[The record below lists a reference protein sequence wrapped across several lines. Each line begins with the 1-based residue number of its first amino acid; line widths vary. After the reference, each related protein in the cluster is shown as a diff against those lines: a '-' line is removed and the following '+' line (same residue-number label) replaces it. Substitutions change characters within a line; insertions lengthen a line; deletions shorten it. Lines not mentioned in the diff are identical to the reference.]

1 MVRSIIGLLLGL
13 VLITAPAFASDA
25 KLNKAKRTYKQFCAH
40 CHGINMVNPG
50 TSSYDLRK
58 WPKDKKERFYTVVK
72 KGSRNMPAWGDVLT
86 PDELDQLWYYVAS
99 RAGKEPFKDEAQS
112 QKPSPRPAAV
122 QTLHAGKLTA
132 CVARN
137 GGVMSSARHN
147 GGTGLDYGVVKAL
160 AEALKLELKVT
171 WFESEQEE
179 ESDPVKETYALLA
192 HGLCDVVPG
201 FALYASALEG
211 LDGQRAALPRW
222 EDQPDYQPLGFQV
235 DLKPVVGSHPYA
247 RMEMG
252 IVVSGPA
259 PATFTSLADLEGR
272 KVGVEQGTLAGIL
285 TLRQGTPAMVASAQT
300 FNPGPA
306 FLWKMENGAFD
317 AALVTVA
324 AYDFHKR
331 QNPITKLKLTDYR
344 HPLGFNL
351 GIASLQEN
359 APLADRI
366 NVVISELVA
375 AGAIRKIAEG
385 YKMHYAEPRTPHVQ
399 ARITLRDIL
408 AER

>member
-1 MVRSIIGLLLGL
+1 MVRLIVGFMLGL
-13 VLITAPAFASDA
+13 ALLTAPAFASDA

-40 CHGINMVNPG
+40 CHGLNMVNPG

-58 WPKDKKERFYTVVK
+58 WPKDQKDRFFTVVK
-72 KGSRNMPAWGDVLT
+72 KGKGNMPAWGDILT
-86 PDELDQLWYYVAS
+86 PDELEHLWYYVAS
-99 RAGKEPFKDEAQS
+99 RAGKEPFEDTAQKVEDA
-112 QKPSPRPAAV
+112 KPVPPK
-122 QTLHAGKLTA
+122 TLAAGKLTA

-137 GGVMSSARHN
+137 GGVMSGARHQ
-147 GGTGLDYGVVKAL
+147 GGTGLDYGVVKAV
-160 AEALKLELKVT
+160 AEALELDLKIT

-201 FALYASALEG
+201 FALYASAMDG
-211 LDGQRAALPRW
+211 LAGQRAALPRW
-222 EDQPDYQPLGFQV
+222 DDQPDHQPLGFQV
-235 DLKPVVGSHPYA
+235 DLKPVVASHPYV

-252 IVVSGPA
+252 IVVSGPD
-259 PATFTSLADLEGR
+259 TRVFNSLTDLEGR
-272 KVGVEQGTLAGIL
+272 KVGVEQGTLAGVL
-285 TLRQGTPAMVASAQT
+285 TLRQGTPAMVAAAQT
-300 FNPGPA
+300 FNPGPT
-306 FLWKMENGAFD
+306 FLWKMEIGAFD

-359 APLADRI
+359 AQLAGRV
-366 NVVISELVA
+366 NAAISELLT
-375 AGAIRKIAEG
+375 AGAFRKIAEG
-385 YKMHYAEPRTPHVQ
+385 YKIHYAEPRKPHVQ
-399 ARITLRDIL
+399 ARITMKEIL
-408 AER
+408 AVQ